1 MNRPSRTI
9 RDYLNDVLDY
19 AEKVQ
24 RFASGVSSLDLML
37 KSMGDFAEN
46 FRAARTNGGATGIIG
61 TKMERQSEMQS
72 YVVID
77 GAYGEGGGQIVRTG
91 LALSIITGQ
100 PVEFRNIRARRPNP
114 GLQPQHL
121 TAVHA
126 AATISQARVEGAI
139 LGSSTLRFEPGEVE
153 GGEFLFNVEEI
164 SGMGSAGSVMLIAQT
179 VLVPLALR
187 GQSARIILMGG
198 THVGWSPGADYI
210 RYVYLPALRH
220 FGIEAELEVEA
231 AGFYPKGGGR
241 CILTVHPAE
250 TPLRPIE
257 WIERGNL
264 KKIWALFTMS
274 NLPEEMLPR
283 GDQVVDTFVRLIG
296 LTPNIVHQV
305 LPSRGFGLSVTLA
318 AEAERGYAGFIRLG
332 RRGVAIEQVVEEA
345 WNEFVAW
352 ARTRTAVD
360 HFLAD
365 QLLLPALF
373 ADGSSAWTAPRASS
387 HLRTSL
393 WLAGHFVKM
402 GIELTPYNERGALI
416 RITPG
421 GEGIINLLNHTAQTS
436 T

>member
-1 MNRPSRTI
+1 MEGQ
-9 RDYLNDVLDY
+9 LDT
-19 AEKVQ
+19 Q
-24 RFASGVSSLDLML
+24 R
-37 KSMGDFAEN
+37 
-46 FRAARTNGGATGIIG
+46 
-61 TKMERQSEMQS
+61 

-77 GAYGEGGGQIVRTG
+77 GAYGEGGGQIVRMG

-100 PVEFRNIRARRPNP
+100 PVEFRNIRARRPKP

-164 SGMGSAGSVMLIAQT
+164 SGMGSAGSVILIAQT

-187 GQSARIILMGG
+187 GQSARIILLGG
-198 THVGWSPGADYI
+198 THVGWSPSADYL

-220 FGIEAELEVEA
+220 FGIEAELEVET

-241 CILTVHPAE
+241 CIVTVHPAE

-257 WIERGNL
+257 WIERGSL
-264 KKIWALFTMS
+264 KKIWAVFTLS
-274 NLPEEMLPR
+274 NLPEEILPR
-283 GDQVVDTFVRLIG
+283 GDQVVDTFVRLAG
-296 LTPNIVHQV
+296 LTPNIIHQV
-305 LPSRGFGLSVTLA
+305 LPSRGFGLALTLT

-345 WNEFVAW
+345 WNEFLAW

-393 WLAGHFVKM
+393 WLAGHFVPL
-402 GIELTPYNERGALI
+402 GIELAPYNERGVLI
-416 RITPG
+416 RVTPG
-421 GEGIINLLNHTAQTS
+421 GEGVVNLLDQS
-436 T
+436 VQPVQ

>member
-1 MNRPSRTI
+1 M
-9 RDYLNDVLDY
+9 
-19 AEKVQ
+19 
-24 RFASGVSSLDLML
+24 
-37 KSMGDFAEN
+37 
-46 FRAARTNGGATGIIG
+46 GIIRSG
-61 TKMERQSEMQS
+61 MERLSNTQR
-72 YVVID
+72 YVVVD
-77 GAYGEGGGQIVRTG
+77 GSYGEGGGQIVRTG

-100 PVEFRNIRARRPNP
+100 PVEFRNIRAKRPNP

-164 SGMGSAGSVMLIAQT
+164 SGVGSAGSVMLIAQT
-179 VLVPLALR
+179 ILVPLALR
-187 GQSARIILMGG
+187 GQSARVILMGG
-198 THVGWSPGADYI
+198 THVGWSPSADYI

-241 CILTVHPAE
+241 CVLTVHPAK

-257 WIERGNL
+257 WVERGAL
-264 KKIWALFTMS
+264 KKVWALFTMS
-274 NLPEEMLPR
+274 NLPEEILPR

-296 LTPNIVHQV
+296 LTPAIVHQV
-305 LPSRGFGLSVTLA
+305 LPSRGFGLAVTLA
-318 AEAERGYAGFIRLG
+318 VEAERGYAGFIRLG

-345 WNEFVAW
+345 WNEFIAW

-373 ADGSSAWTAPRASS
+373 ADGSSAWTAPRLSN

-393 WLAGHFVKM
+393 WLAGHFIKM
-402 GIELTPYNERGALI
+402 GIELMPCNDCGALI

-421 GEGIINLLNHTAQTS
+421 GEGVVNLIDTATQTS

>member
-1 MNRPSRTI
+1 
-9 RDYLNDVLDY
+9 
-19 AEKVQ
+19 
-24 RFASGVSSLDLML
+24 
-37 KSMGDFAEN
+37 
-46 FRAARTNGGATGIIG
+46 
-61 TKMERQSEMQS
+61 
-72 YVVID
+72 
-77 GAYGEGGGQIVRTG
+77 
-91 LALSIITGQ
+91 
-100 PVEFRNIRARRPNP
+100 
-114 GLQPQHL
+114 

-139 LGSSTLRFEPGEVE
+139 LGASTLRFEPGEVE

-164 SGMGSAGSVMLIAQT
+164 SGMGSAGSIMLIAQT

-187 GQSARIILMGG
+187 GQSARLILMGG

-220 FGIEAELEVEA
+220 FGIEAELEIDA

-241 CILTVHPAE
+241 CVLTIHPAE
-250 TPLRPIE
+250 MPLHPIE

-274 NLPEEMLPR
+274 NLPEEILPR

-296 LTPNIVHQV
+296 LTPSIVHQV
-305 LPSRGFGLSVTLA
+305 LPSRGFGLSVTIA

-373 ADGSSAWTAPRASS
+373 ADGSSAWTAPRLSS

-402 GIELTPYNERGALI
+402 GIELAPYHERSVLI

-421 GEGIINLLNHTAQTS
+421 GEGIVNLLNHTAQTS

>member
-1 MNRPSRTI
+1 
-9 RDYLNDVLDY
+9 
-19 AEKVQ
+19 
-24 RFASGVSSLDLML
+24 
-37 KSMGDFAEN
+37 
-46 FRAARTNGGATGIIG
+46 
-61 TKMERQSEMQS
+61 MERQSGTQR

-77 GAYGEGGGQIVRTG
+77 GSYGEGGGQIVRTG
-91 LALSIITGQ
+91 LALSVITGQ

-139 LGSSTLRFEPGEVE
+139 LGSPTLRFEPGEVE

-198 THVGWSPGADYI
+198 THVGWSPSADYI

-220 FGIEAELEVEA
+220 FGIEAELEVES

-241 CILTVHPAE
+241 CTLTIHPAE

-257 WIERGNL
+257 WVERGNL
-264 KKIWALFTMS
+264 KRIWALFTMS
-274 NLPEEMLPR
+274 NLPEEILPR
-283 GDQVVDTFVRLIG
+283 GNQVVDTFVRLIG
-296 LTPNIVHQV
+296 LTPSIVHQV
-305 LPSRGFGLSVTLA
+305 LPSRGFGLAVTLA
-318 AEAERGYAGFIRLG
+318 VEAERGYAGFIRLG

-393 WLAGHFVKM
+393 WLAGHFVQL
-402 GIELTPYNERGALI
+402 GIELAPYNERGALI

-421 GEGIINLLNHTAQTS
+421 GEGIVNLLNHPPPT
-436 T
+436 

>member
-1 MNRPSRTI
+1 
-9 RDYLNDVLDY
+9 
-19 AEKVQ
+19 
-24 RFASGVSSLDLML
+24 
-37 KSMGDFAEN
+37 
-46 FRAARTNGGATGIIG
+46 
-61 TKMERQSEMQS
+61 MEREIGAER

-77 GAYGEGGGQIVRTG
+77 GSYGEGGGQIVRMG
-91 LALSIITGQ
+91 LALSMITGQ
-100 PVEFRNIRARRPNP
+100 PVEFRNIRARRPKP

-126 AATISQARVEGAI
+126 AGIISQARVEGAI
-139 LGSSTLRFEPGEVE
+139 LGSPVLRFEPGEVE

-179 VLVPLALR
+179 ILVPLALR
-187 GQSARIILMGG
+187 GQSARIILLGG
-198 THVGWSPGADYI
+198 THVGWSPSADYL

-241 CILTVHPAE
+241 CTLTVEPAE

-274 NLPEEMLPR
+274 NLPEEILPR
-283 GDQVVDTFVRLIG
+283 GDQAIDTYVRLIG
-296 LTPNIVHQV
+296 LTPHIVHQV
-305 LPSRGFGLSVTLA
+305 LPSRGFGLALTLT

-332 RRGVAIEQVVEEA
+332 RRGVSIEQVVEEA
-345 WNEFVAW
+345 WHEFIAW

-373 ADGSSAWTAPRASS
+373 AEGASAWTTPRVSS
-387 HLRTSL
+387 HLRTCL
-393 WLAGHFVKM
+393 WLAGHFVQL
-402 GIELTPYNERGALI
+402 GIELAPYGEQGALV

-421 GEGIINLLNHTAQTS
+421 GEGIINLLDNLHESQGETTER
-436 T
+436 